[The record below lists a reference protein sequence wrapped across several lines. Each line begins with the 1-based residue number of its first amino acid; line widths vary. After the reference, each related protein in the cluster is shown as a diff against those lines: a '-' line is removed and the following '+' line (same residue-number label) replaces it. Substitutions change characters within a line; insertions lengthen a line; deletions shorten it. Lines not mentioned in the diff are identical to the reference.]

1 MNTDGIVLL
10 AKKVGLTSFTA
21 LTDVKRA
28 LDTTKVGHTG
38 TLDSFAQGLLV
49 VCTGRLTKL
58 AGYITAFNKDYS
70 AVIKFGEE
78 TDTLEYT
85 GKVIRT
91 APLPTEEELIKAV
104 EQFTGTY
111 DQVPPLFSSIH
122 VDGKRASELVRK
134 GQEAEIPPRKV
145 TIYKAQISEILKN
158 QDNKVLYARIDF
170 SVSKGTYI
178 RSLARDIANACGSA
192 AFLAGLYRTKV
203 GTFNIEDAAGYEGVK
218 DFTIKTA
225 IQNMKKELEAM
236 KQNSLTYQ
244 KYSFDEERKEI
255 QAQILK
261 CIKPFDSQTSS
272 LCGFTNLK
280 LKDESARQDY
290 YNGKPIRSALFGTDL
305 HALPNE
311 SLCAVFT
318 PDNVFTGLF
327 EKNAQGRLHNLFV
340 IIL

>member
-28 LDTTKVGHTG
+28 LGITKVGHTG

-58 AGYITAFNKDYS
+58 AGYITAFDKDYS

-85 GKVIRT
+85 GKVVRT
-91 APLPTEEELIKAV
+91 APLPTEKDLYKAV
-104 EQFTGTY
+104 EKFTNTY
-111 DQVPPLFSSIH
+111 DQVPPVFSSIH

-145 TIYKAQISEILKN
+145 TIYKAQISELLKN

-170 SVSKGTYI
+170 SVSKGTYV
-178 RSLARDIANACGSA
+178 RSLARDIANECGSA

-203 GTFNIEDAAGYEGVK
+203 GTFKIEDAAGYEGVK
-218 DFTIKTA
+218 DFTIQTA
-225 IQNMKKELEAM
+225 INNMEKELEAM
-236 KQNSLTYQ
+236 SKNSLTYQ

-261 CIKPFDSQTSS
+261 CIKPFDTQTST

-280 LKDESARQDY
+280 LKDEQARQDY
-290 YNGKPIRSALFGTDL
+290 YNGKPIRSGLFGTDL
-305 HALPNE
+305 HALPNNT
-311 SLCAVFT
+311 LCAVYT
-318 PDNVFTGLF
+318 PDNIFTGLF
-327 EKNAQGRLHNLFV
+327 EKNAQGRLHTLFV
-340 IIL
+340 ICL